1 MTKEQQLVLGNEVG
15 FIFMPFTFKDAIEK
29 YCTNQYKPEEL
40 KSLGTMGNFWSFI
53 DSKYKTAVLIQD
65 NKMTVIQPK
74 DVKEGILT
82 FVNFGI
88 ESIEVNYKS
97 GKQIIKLEK
106 SIFKQYMVGNI
117 KVKFNNPFDHIILN
131 FNNNIADPLNVKV
144 DFKLYVEPV
153 KEVKEELKD
162 INATHRTGEDL
173 VNVYF
178 QKVSDKINRVEV
190 ELFIVDNKNESQ
202 LIGTYRVQD
211 NVSFMSIT
219 GLAFGGYSYRVVQ
232 YVGSREVA
240 SSKKESF
247 YLSRPNYGGKPTV
260 INR

>member
-29 YCTNQYKPEEL
+29 YCSYNYKPTEL
-40 KSLGTMGNFWSFI
+40 KSLGTMGKFWSFI
-53 DSKYKTAVLIQD
+53 DNKYKTKVLIKD
-65 NKMTVIQPK
+65 NKMEVIQPK
-74 DVKEGILT
+74 DVKEGTLT

-97 GKQIIKLEK
+97 GKKKIKLEK

-117 KVKFNNPFDHIILN
+117 EVKFNDPFDHIVLN
-131 FNNNIADPLNVKV
+131 FNNNIADPLHVKV

-153 KEVKEELKD
+153 KNEKEELID
-162 INATHRTGEDL
+162 MNARHRTGEDL

-178 QKVSDKINRVEV
+178 QKVSDKVNRVEV

-202 LIGTYRVQD
+202 LIGTYPVQD

-219 GLAFGGYSYRVVQ
+219 GLAFGEYGYRVIQ

-247 YLSRPNYGGKPTV
+247 YLRRPNYYQKPITG
-260 INR
+260 R